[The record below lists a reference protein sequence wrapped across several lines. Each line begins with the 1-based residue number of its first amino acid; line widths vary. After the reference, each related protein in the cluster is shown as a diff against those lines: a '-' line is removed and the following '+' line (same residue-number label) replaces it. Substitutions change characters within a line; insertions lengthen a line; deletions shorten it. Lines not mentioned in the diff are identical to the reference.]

1 MSNPARGKPLAMS
14 SPHFVLLTFFVHQE
28 PMGSWDVQ
36 NFYVHDAIV
45 PNLLNSESETEMN
58 QDYNIR
64 SLILDVFNDLNS

>member
-1 MSNPARGKPLAMS
+1 
-14 SPHFVLLTFFVHQE
+14 
-28 PMGSWDVQ
+28 MGSWDVQ

-64 SLILDVFNDLNS
+64 SLVLDVFNDLNS